1 MFFDAL
7 CVSFSVVFFNFLVF
21 ETAIY
26 ANKDVYN
33 NRHYPITAS
42 TLISAKAEHQSV
54 PLERRFSVSFPS
66 AARAISEDNFRYFAV
81 SPAAAT
87 ISSTALEAQS
97 TFGLSTEREVIA
109 PDVQCTT

>member
-1 MFFDAL
+1 VCLFFR
-7 CVSFSVVFFNFLVF
+7 CFFNFLVF

-26 ANKDVYN
+26 ANKDVGLYN

-81 SPAAAT
+81 SPAAAA
-87 ISSTALEAQS
+87 ISSTVLEAQS